1 MNFEYDPIK
10 SETNKNK
17 HGIDFENA
25 QSLWSDQNRVEIET
39 YSTIEPRTM
48 VIGKIQNKHWSAII
62 TYRGQTVRIISVRCS
77 RKNEVKLYES

>member
-25 QSLWSDQNRVEIET
+25 QSLWSDQNWVEIET
-39 YSTIEPRTM
+39 YSTIEPRIM
-48 VIGKIQNKHWSAII
+48 VIGKIENKHWSAII
-62 TYRGQTVRIISVRCS
+62 TYRGQTVRIISVRRS
-77 RKNEVKLYES
+77 RKSEVKLYES

>member
-17 HGIDFENA
+17 HGINFENA

-39 YSTIEPRTM
+39 YSTIEPRIM
-48 VIGKIQNKHWSAII
+48 VIGKIENKHWSAII
-62 TYRGQTVRIISVRCS
+62 TYRGQTVRIISVRRS
-77 RKNEVKLYES
+77 RKSEVKLYES